1 MIVHRKLICPDGTEL
16 VSRHRHN
23 FVTHVDKTN
32 GKTYMLDGGIDN
44 GYFRVSVNGDEKIVE
59 ITSSH
64 PFEEIRNNLERYN
77 ERSKTYVKL
86 KDISNEWLENII
98 TWFIEKELDKAK
110 VFLIYLEE
118 KLYRMENEIYV
129 PEELC

>member
-16 VSRHRHN
+16 VSRYRHN

-77 ERSKTYVKL
+77 MHSKTYVKL

-118 KLYRMENEIYV
+118 KLYRMENEIHV